1 MTRLTPLV
9 AFAAIAAAGAA
20 IAQPVALPLGLGTQ
34 VIYGPGWNAYNFTG
48 QDALTEQ
55 RGVIA
60 KMGSNQIKIR
70 LAKGTTHRDASRLCT
85 LLCRTYGRLCRRAAV
100 RERAPAARR
109 CA

>member
-48 QDALTEQ
+48 QDALTL
-55 RGVIA
+55 V
-60 KMGSNQIKIR
+60 
-70 LAKGTTHRDASRLCT
+70 LCIT
-85 LLCRTYGRLCRRAAV
+85 IN
-100 RERAPAARR
+100 RE
-109 CA
+109 